1 MSNLPAL
8 IILVI
13 SFGGMIFMIVRKWPE
28 LLAIEVLSQG
38 VIEKKSFKQRMREG
52 ITGMKPMGD
61 FSTEKF
67 LKKLLMKTKILFMKG
82 ERRADGYLRRVS
94 HSEKFK
100 DDYWEKIN
108 KN

>member
-1 MSNLPAL
+1 MPNLPNL

-13 SFGGMIFMIVRKWPE
+13 SFGGMLFIIVRRWPE
-28 LLAIEVLSQG
+28 LRAIEILPFDQPRKTLKERIRQQAARSSLT
-38 VIEKKSFKQRMREG
+38 KN
-52 ITGMKPMGD
+52 

-67 LKKLLMKTKILFMKG
+67 LKKILVKTKILFMKG
-82 ERRADGYLRRVS
+82 ERQADHYLRRVS

-100 DDYWEKIN
+100 DDYWDKMD